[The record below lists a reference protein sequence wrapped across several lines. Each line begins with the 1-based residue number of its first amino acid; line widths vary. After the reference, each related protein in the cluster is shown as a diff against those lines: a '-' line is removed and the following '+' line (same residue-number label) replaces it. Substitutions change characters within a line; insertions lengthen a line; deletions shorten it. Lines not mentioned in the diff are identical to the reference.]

1 MKCPQ
6 VQKRLSAYQDGELKP
21 QEEERVSEHLA
32 SCPACREQ
40 YTEMERVWQALGDFQ
55 EILPE
60 PGFYGKVVREINESY
75 EPRRFPRLKEVF
87 QLFSP
92 LTACSLLVIGL
103 LVGTFAGNYLAGT
116 GLISFQSPQA
126 GKISQAIEVVSF
138 QAFDPIPPGTL
149 GDGYL
154 RIVSNMETQYK

>member
-1 MKCPQ
+1 MKCTQ
-6 VQKRLSAYQDGELKP
+6 VQKKFSAYQDGELKP
-21 QEEERVSEHLA
+21 QERERVSEHLE
-32 SCPACREQ
+32 SCPACRER
-40 YTEMERVWQALGDFQ
+40 YNEMVKVWQALGDFQ

-60 PGFYGKVVREINESY
+60 PGFYGQVVRKINESY

-92 LTACSLLVIGL
+92 VAACTLLVIGL
-103 LVGTFAGNYLAGT
+103 LIGTFAGNYLAGT
-116 GLISFQSPQA
+116 GLISFQSLRA
-126 GKISQAIEVVSF
+126 GKISEAIEVVSF

-154 RIVSNMETQYK
+154 RIVRNMESQYK